1 MFKLLVPSIL
11 NTELA
16 PYSLVNILSFN
27 GEKAF
32 EYLKKLAV
40 DIGSRPSGTNAE
52 RRSAEWILSEF
63 KKLGLNAWFEEFE
76 AFTGKVKKKK
86 LEIIEPYRKEIYC
99 EVMPL
104 SGSTD
109 PKGVTGDIIHLDSY
123 DEEYV
128 TENVVGKIIIT
139 SRGPSNRHRAFA
151 QLKKYP
157 PAGIIIIESTPRAMA
172 KNLWGSPTYR
182 KKYVD
187 IPMVRVTFEDGV
199 DLIKSKAKTIHLVA
213 VTEEKTVKTQNVV
226 AEVKGTLRS
235 EEIILV
241 GGHYDTVLE
250 VSGAGDNAGGTA
262 IMLELARIFQER
274 GSKRT
279 IRFVAWGCEELG
291 LLGSREYA
299 KKLREK
305 SEAEKKDNE
314 DAVTELDNTVLC
326 LNLDVHG
333 GLIGTNSARVLGPPE
348 LTTAVKLL
356 SKEKGVVFS
365 VSEAVYSS
373 DGTPLSAVGVP
384 SVSLSRQTPTNL
396 LMHSREDEVK
406 WLSPEVLCSHGLFA
420 EEFLKRYVADAAAWP
435 FERTIPKKQKKKIE
449 EYFKRAGRKLP

>member
-1 MFKLLVPSIL
+1 M
-11 NTELA
+11 
-16 PYSLVNILSFN
+16 SFN

-32 EYLKKLAV
+32 ESLKKLAV
-40 DIGSRPSGTNAE
+40 DIGSRPSGTDAE

-63 KKLGLNAWFEEFE
+63 KKLGLDAWFEEFE
-76 AFTGKVKKKK
+76 AFTGKVIAKK
-86 LEIIEPYRKEIYC
+86 LEIIEPYRMEIQC

-104 SGSTD
+104 SGSTS
-109 PKGVTGDIIHLDSY
+109 PTGVTGNIIHLDSY
-123 DEEYV
+123 DEEYI
-128 TENVVGKIIIT
+128 TENVKGKIIIT
-139 SRGPSNRHRAFA
+139 SGAPANRHRAYA
-151 QLKKYP
+151 QLKKYT
-157 PAGIIIIESTPRAMA
+157 PAGIVIIESTPRAMA

-199 DLIKSKAKTIHLVA
+199 NLLKSEAKTMRLIA
-213 VTEEKTVKTQNVV
+213 VTEEKPIVTQNVV
-226 AEVKGTLRS
+226 AEVKGTLRP

-262 IMLELARIFQER
+262 IMLELARVFKER

-279 IRFVAWGCEELG
+279 MRFAAWGCEELG

-299 KKLREK
+299 KRLRET
-305 SEAEKKDNE
+305 SEAAKKKDE
-314 DAVTELDNTVLC
+314 EAVTELDNTVLC

-333 GLIGTNSARVLGPPE
+333 GLIGTNTAKVLGPPE
-348 LTTAVKLL
+348 LVAAVKLL
-356 SKEKGVVFS
+356 SKEKGVVFT
-365 VSEAVYSS
+365 VSEGVYSS

-384 SVSLSRQTPTNL
+384 SVSLSRNTPTNR

-406 WLSPEVLCSHGLFA
+406 WLSPEVLRIQGAFA

-435 FERTIPKKQKKKIE
+435 FERTIPEKQKKEIG
-449 EYFKRAGRKLP
+449 EYFKKAGRKLP